1 MVESNFIQKK
11 KTQKNLLFI
20 LVIVLVV
27 IGFVVYNGFLKTESV
42 PESVPGDFTDADMF
56 IPKQE
61 IKINFDILNDPVLK
75 ELQPFLEI
83 QSLELATGT
92 EIGRENPFAPY

>member
-20 LVIVLVV
+20 LTVVLIV
-27 IGFVVYNGFLKTESV
+27 IGFVIYNGFLKTESV
-42 PESVPGDFTDADMF
+42 SEDLTDMNMF
-56 IPKQE
+56 MPKQE
-61 IKINFDILNDPVLK
+61 IKINFNVLNDPVLK
-75 ELQPFLEI
+75 DFQPFLEI

-92 EIGRENPFAPY
+92 EIGRKNPFKPF

>member
-42 PESVPGDFTDADMF
+42 PEDFTDANMF

-92 EIGRENPFAPY
+92 EIGRENPFTAY